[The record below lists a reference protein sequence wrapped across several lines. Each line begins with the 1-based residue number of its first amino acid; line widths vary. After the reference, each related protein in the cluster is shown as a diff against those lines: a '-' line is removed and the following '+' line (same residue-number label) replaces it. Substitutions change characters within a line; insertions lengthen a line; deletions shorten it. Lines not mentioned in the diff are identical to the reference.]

1 MVRERIKLLGIR
13 KRNWPEMRKLKP
25 KWFEEAE

>member
-1 MVRERIKLLGIR
+1 MVRERIKLLGTW

-25 KWFEEAE
+25 KWFGEAK